1 MHIKPQWDTTSYPLE
16 WALSKSKQKN
26 KCWYGCKEIGTLVH
40 CLCSCKMV
48 QLLWKTFWWLL
59 KKLNVELQCVFVLTR
74 TRACTHLLNHF
85 SHVQLFV
92 TLRTIVHQACLS
104 LGFSRQ
110 EYWNGLP
117 CSPPGDLPDPG
128 IKPGSLALQRG
139 ATWGAHTITI
149 WPSSSTPRYTAGK
162 TEAGTWIGI
171 YTPIFINIIVQLLY
185 VH

>member
-1 MHIKPQWDTTSYPLE
+1 ME

-85 SHVQLFV
+85 SRVQLFV

-117 CSPPGDLPDPG
+117 CSPPGDLPNPG
-128 IKPGSLALQRG
+128 LPHCRQILYHLSHQRSPRKPEWVACPFRGSSL
-139 ATWGAHTITI
+139 
-149 WPSSSTPRYTAGK
+149 PRDRTGFSCIAGGFL
-162 TEAGTWIGI
+162 TS
-171 YTPIFINIIVQLLY
+171 
-185 VH
+185 

>member
-1 MHIKPQWDTTSYPLE
+1 ME

-85 SHVQLFV
+85 SHVQLFATLWTV
-92 TLRTIVHQACLS
+92 THQASLS

-117 CSPPGDLPDPG
+117 RPPPGDLPKTG
-128 IKPGSLALQRG
+128 INPVSPVSPALQAGSLALSHQFTSVQSLRPVRLF
-139 ATWGAHTITI
+139 AT
-149 WPSSSTPRYTAGK
+149 P
-162 TEAGTWIGI
+162 
-171 YTPIFINIIVQLLY
+171 
-185 VH
+185 